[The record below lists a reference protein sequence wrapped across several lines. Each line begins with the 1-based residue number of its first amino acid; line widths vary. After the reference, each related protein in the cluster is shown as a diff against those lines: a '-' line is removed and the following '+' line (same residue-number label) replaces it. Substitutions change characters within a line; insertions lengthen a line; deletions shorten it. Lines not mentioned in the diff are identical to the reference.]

1 MYSSVAANNT
11 FDDETTNNST
21 TKNAFSLAEK
31 KYRLKVIETIRVDAK
46 TGRRRKSGKLVEEI
60 DVSETIDFDE
70 CVGHESSVVMR
81 VSKLKEEEKK
91 QTFKA
96 KGGVEEVAAFSRFAS
111 YATSRERPRVW
122 KLLDHPGA
130 YYVQNILDLRE
141 QRELIMHCVKILP
154 ERPNKTNHWQRLGK
168 PLPADLY
175 LCNQSGFVFKRRGKR
190 VDGVRDTSET
200 RRRDGIESGETFVEE
215 VTLGYGRGTVRLDEE
230 SLRGRASAGGGR
242 RIKRACVKTLEI
254 VFGKEAAF
262 VEKEEDKFFDGQVG
276 LANFYAPG
284 DTLNGHV
291 DDAEMNLSKP
301 IASLS
306 LGLPAIFLLGQKSKA
321 LKPVTALIVRSGDAI
336 VLSGESRTMF
346 HGVPRVFSDGETLM
360 SSSKTKKKKKKSLVE
375 IRCSAFLLVTST
387 YLLNFAKRT
396 RINLSLRDVR

>member
-1 MYSSVAANNT
+1 M
-11 FDDETTNNST
+11 
-21 TKNAFSLAEK
+21 
-31 KYRLKVIETIRVDAK
+31 
-46 TGRRRKSGKLVEEI
+46 EEI
-60 DVSETIDFDE
+60 DISEAIDF
-70 CVGHESSVVMR
+70 MR
-81 VSKLKEEEKK
+81 ELSEKK
-91 QTFKA
+91 RCKV
-96 KGGVEEVAAFSRFAS
+96 KEVSAFSS
-111 YATSRERPRVW
+111 SNCTLSKRPPRAW

-130 YYVQNILDLRE
+130 YYVQNALDDTE
-141 QRELIMHCVKILP
+141 QKELIAHCVKILP
-154 ERPNKTNHWQRLGK
+154 EQPNKTNHWQRLGK

-175 LCNQSGFVFKRRGKR
+175 RAAKADLYLNEEENGWMELEKPPKRGDGMESRAARHLLRKLRWATVGAPFDWTKR
-190 VDGVRDTSET
+190 VY
-200 RRRDGIESGETFVEE
+200 EE
-215 VTLGYGRGTVRLDEE
+215 ERAPEVDE
-230 SLRGRASAGGGR
+230 
-242 RIKRACVKTLEI
+242 RIKRASVKTLEI

-262 VEKEEDKFFDGQVG
+262 VEKGEEKFFDGQVG

-321 LKPVTALIVRSGDAI
+321 LEPVTALIVRSGDAI

-360 SSSKTKKKKKKSLVE
+360 SSSKTFRFPEALEKAFDDDDDE
-375 IRCSAFLLVTST
+375 FLLD
-387 YLLNFAKRT
+387 FAKRT

>member
-1 MYSSVAANNT
+1 MYSSVAEKSN

-31 KYRLKVIETIRVDAK
+31 KYQLKVIETIRVDAK
-46 TGRRRKSGKLVEEI
+46 TGRRRNSAKLVEEI

-70 CVGHESSVVMR
+70 CVGHESSSAMR
-81 VSKLKEEEKK
+81 VSEVKEEEKK

-96 KGGVEEVAAFSRFAS
+96 KGGVEEVAAFSRFAN
-111 YATSRERPRVW
+111 APSRERPRVW
-122 KLLDHPGA
+122 KENGWMELEKPPKRGDGMESRAARHLLRKLRWATVGA
-130 YYVQNILDLRE
+130 PFDW
-141 QRELIMHCVKILP
+141 
-154 ERPNKTNHWQRLGK
+154 T
-168 PLPADLY
+168 
-175 LCNQSGFVFKRRGKR
+175 KR
-190 VDGVRDTSET
+190 VY
-200 RRRDGIESGETFVEE
+200 EE
-215 VTLGYGRGTVRLDEE
+215 ERAPEVDE
-230 SLRGRASAGGGR
+230 

-262 VEKEEDKFFDGQVG
+262 VEKGEDKLFDGQVG

-360 SSSKTKKKKKKSLVE
+360 SSSKTFRFPEALE
-375 IRCSAFLLVTST
+375 SAFDDDDDEF
-387 YLLNFAKRT
+387 LLNFAKRT

>member
-1 MYSSVAANNT
+1 MYSS
-11 FDDETTNNST
+11 DTTKN
-21 TKNAFSLAEK
+21 KNAFSLAEK
-31 KYRLKVIETIRVDAK
+31 QYRMRVLETIRVDAK
-46 TGRRRKSGKLVEEI
+46 TGRRRKRGTLVEEI
-60 DVSETIDFDE
+60 DLSDAIDFFE
-70 CVGHESSVVMR
+70 FGHSESSSVMR
-81 VSKLKEEEKK
+81 VSEKEEEEKK
-91 QTFKA
+91 RAKTCKKA
-96 KGGVEEVAAFSRFAS
+96 KGGVE
-111 YATSRERPRVW
+111 PRVW

-130 YYVQNILDLRE
+130 YYVENALDFRE
-141 QRELIMHCVKILP
+141 QRALIAHCVKRLP

-175 LCNQSGFVFKRRGKR
+175 RAAKAGLYLNEEENGWMELEKPPKRGDGMESRAARHLLRKLRWATVGAPFDWTKR
-190 VDGVRDTSET
+190 VY
-200 RRRDGIESGETFVEE
+200 EE
-215 VTLGYGRGTVRLDEE
+215 ERAPEVDE
-230 SLRGRASAGGGR
+230 

-254 VFGKEAAF
+254 VFGKEAF
-262 VEKEEDKFFDGQVG
+262 VEKGEEKFFDGQVG

-360 SSSKTKKKKKKSLVE
+360 SSSKTFRFPEALE
-375 IRCSAFLLVTST
+375 RAFTTSAEEDDDDEF
-387 YLLNFAKRT
+387 LLNFAKRT

>member
-1 MYSSVAANNT
+1 MYSSVAMNNN
-11 FDDETTNNST
+11 FDDDTTNNSN

-31 KYRLKVIETIRVDAK
+31 KYRLKVMETIRVDAK
-46 TGRRRKSGKLVEEI
+46 TGRRRKSGKLVEES
-60 DVSETIDFDE
+60 DLSETIDFLSM
-70 CVGHESSVVMR
+70 CVSE
-81 VSKLKEEEKK
+81 KEEKEEKQTTRTK
-91 QTFKA
+91 TFKA
-96 KGGVEEVAAFSRFAS
+96 KGGVEEVAAFSRFAN
-111 YATSRERPRVW
+111 APSRERPRVW

-130 YYVQNILDLRE
+130 YYVQNALDFRE
-141 QRELIMHCVKILP
+141 KRELIMHCVKILP

-175 LCNQSGFVFKRRGKR
+175 RAAKAGLYLNEEENGWMELEKPPKRGDGMESRAARHLLRKLRWATVGAPFDWTKR
-190 VDGVRDTSET
+190 VY
-200 RRRDGIESGETFVEE
+200 EE
-215 VTLGYGRGTVRLDEE
+215 ERAPEVDE
-230 SLRGRASAGGGR
+230 

-262 VEKEEDKFFDGQVG
+262 VEKGEEKFFDGQVG

-321 LKPVTALIVRSGDAI
+321 LEPVTALIVRSGDAI

-360 SSSKTKKKKKKSLVE
+360 SSSKTFRFPEALEK
-375 IRCSAFLLVTST
+375 AFDDDDDDEF
-387 YLLNFAKRT
+387 LLNFAKRT

>member
-1 MYSSVAANNT
+1 MYSSVAEKNNT
-11 FDDETTNNST
+11 FDDETTNTSTT

-96 KGGVEEVAAFSRFAS
+96 KGGVEEVAAFSRFAN
-111 YATSRERPRVW
+111 APSRERPRVW

-130 YYVQNILDLRE
+130 YYVQNALDLRE

-175 LCNQSGFVFKRRGKR
+175 RAAKAGLYLNEEENGWMELEKPPKRGDGMESRAARHLLRKLRWATVGAPFDWTKR
-190 VDGVRDTSET
+190 VY
-200 RRRDGIESGETFVEE
+200 EE
-215 VTLGYGRGTVRLDEE
+215 ERAPEVDE
-230 SLRGRASAGGGR
+230 

-360 SSSKTKKKKKKSLVE
+360 SSSKTFRFPEALE
-375 IRCSAFLLVTST
+375 SAFDDDDDEF
-387 YLLNFAKRT
+387 LLNFAKRT

>member
-1 MYSSVAANNT
+1 MYSSVAMNNN
-11 FDDETTNNST
+11 FDDDTTNNSN

-31 KYRLKVIETIRVDAK
+31 KYQLKVIETIRVDAK

-60 DVSETIDFDE
+60 DLSETIDFDE
-70 CVGHESSVVMR
+70 FVGHESSMMRR
-81 VSKLKEEEKK
+81 VSEKEEELEK
-91 QTFKA
+91 QTTRTKTFKA
-96 KGGVEEVAAFSRFAS
+96 KGGVE
-111 YATSRERPRVW
+111 PRVW

-130 YYVQNILDLRE
+130 YYVQNALDLRE

-175 LCNQSGFVFKRRGKR
+175 RAAKAGLYLNEEEIGGIELEKPPKRGDGMESRAARHLLRKLRWATVGAPFDWTKR
-190 VDGVRDTSET
+190 VY
-200 RRRDGIESGETFVEE
+200 EE
-215 VTLGYGRGTVRLDEE
+215 ERAPEVDE
-230 SLRGRASAGGGR
+230 

-262 VEKEEDKFFDGQVG
+262 VEKGEDKFFDGQVG

-321 LKPVTALIVRSGDAI
+321 LEPVTALIVRSGDAI

-360 SSSKTKKKKKKSLVE
+360 SSSKTFRFPEALE
-375 IRCSAFLLVTST
+375 RAFDDDDDEF
-387 YLLNFAKRT
+387 LLNFAKRT

>member
-1 MYSSVAANNT
+1 MYSSVAEKKNT
-11 FDDETTNNST
+11 FDDETTNNSST

-70 CVGHESSVVMR
+70 FVGHESSMMRR
-81 VSKLKEEEKK
+81 VSEKEEELEK
-91 QTFKA
+91 QMTRTKTFKA
-96 KGGVEEVAAFSRFAS
+96 KGGVE
-111 YATSRERPRVW
+111 PRVW
-122 KLLDHPGA
+122 ELLDHPGA
-130 YYVQNILDLRE
+130 YYVQNALDLRE

-175 LCNQSGFVFKRRGKR
+175 RAAKAGLYLNEEENGWMELEKPPKRGDGMESRAARHLLRKLRWATVGAPFDWTKR
-190 VDGVRDTSET
+190 VY
-200 RRRDGIESGETFVEE
+200 EE
-215 VTLGYGRGTVRLDEE
+215 ERAPEVDE
-230 SLRGRASAGGGR
+230 

-262 VEKEEDKFFDGQVG
+262 VEKGEEKFFDGQVG

-360 SSSKTKKKKKKSLVE
+360 SSSKTFRFPEALE
-375 IRCSAFLLVTST
+375 SAFDDDDNEF
-387 YLLNFAKRT
+387 LLNFAKRT